1 MMDDMFRVK
10 INVPLLRGY
19 NGGPEINPNVKRNGS
34 PLMSFRS
41 EHDYQRD
48 FP

>member
-1 MMDDMFRVK
+1 MDDMFRVK
-10 INVPLLRGY
+10 INVPLLGGY

-41 EHDYQRD
+41 EDD
-48 FP
+48 